1 MRRLTADQRAILQE
15 QEDAKYE
22 ELFDAELDRQRAEWE
37 EEFGAANPAFPFR
50 ANQIKAHCKAEAEIE
65 RIKRERND
73 D

>member
-1 MRRLTADQRAILQE
+1 MHKADQRAMLQE

-22 ELFDAELDRQRAEWE
+22 ELFDADIERQRQEWE
-37 EEFGAANPAFPFR
+37 AEFGADHPAFPFR
-50 ANQIKAHCKAEAEIE
+50 ANQIKAHCKAEEEIE

>member
-1 MRRLTADQRAILQE
+1 MRSLTADQLAILQE

-22 ELFDAELDRQRAEWE
+22 ELFDAELERQRQEWE
-37 EEFGAANPAFPFR
+37 EEFGVANPAFPFR